1 VEAIEIHGDV
11 VGRCDEWVSFRF
23 VRVMVGQSVPE
34 VCDGGVAVIGETERV
49 KSVRLQIRL
58 LNRMRNAAMVLETQ
72 SMVVPGCVRR

>member
-1 VEAIEIHGDV
+1 
-11 VGRCDEWVSFRF
+11 
-23 VRVMVGQSVPE
+23 MVGQAVPE
-34 VCDGGVAVIGETERV
+34 VCDGGVAVMGETERV